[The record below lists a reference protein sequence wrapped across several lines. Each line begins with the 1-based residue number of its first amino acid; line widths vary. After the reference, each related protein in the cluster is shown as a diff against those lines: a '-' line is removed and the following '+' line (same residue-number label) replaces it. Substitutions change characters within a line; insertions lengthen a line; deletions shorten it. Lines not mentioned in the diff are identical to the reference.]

1 MHYIISGLLK
11 LAIGAIYVAYISMLP
26 RQCRAGPAHR
36 MFLDQ
41 DVGLINDSEPLLTV
55 LHDARYAGIS
65 GYDFNGQT
73 NFELTGTIRDKLE

>member
-1 MHYIISGLLK
+1 MWRIFLCCLGSAVQVLL
-11 LAIGAIYVAYISMLP
+11 IVCFYIS
-26 RQCRAGPAHR
+26 QTQTT
-36 MFLDQ
+36 FIDQ

-73 NFELTGTIRDKLE
+73 NFELTGTSRDKLE